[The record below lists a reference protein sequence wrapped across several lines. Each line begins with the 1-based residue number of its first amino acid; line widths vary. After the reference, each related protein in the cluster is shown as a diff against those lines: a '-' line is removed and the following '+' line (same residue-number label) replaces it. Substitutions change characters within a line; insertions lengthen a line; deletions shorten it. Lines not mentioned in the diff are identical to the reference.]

1 MMGFECCWD
10 QKLIEA
16 VHLEHSLKSIES
28 LSKERLKPLPYTLH
42 FELVDPPGTAEW
54 TTFVLFQALDIY
66 STVQGLKYDCVQEAN
81 PIYGPKPSESTLI
94 LTKVAIITP
103 AAQYDLKRGNLSK
116 KSMQSM
122 NNVMFLVLFN
132 NYHVLKKAK
141 THCSKR

>member
-1 MMGFECCWD
+1 
-10 QKLIEA
+10 
-16 VHLEHSLKSIES
+16 V
-28 LSKERLKPLPYTLH
+28 
-42 FELVDPPGTAEW
+42 
-54 TTFVLFQALDIY
+54 Y
-66 STVQGLKYDCVQEAN
+66 STVEGTKYDCVKEAN
-81 PIYGPKPSESTLI
+81 PIFGPKPKESTLI
-94 LTKVAIITP
+94 WTKVALITP